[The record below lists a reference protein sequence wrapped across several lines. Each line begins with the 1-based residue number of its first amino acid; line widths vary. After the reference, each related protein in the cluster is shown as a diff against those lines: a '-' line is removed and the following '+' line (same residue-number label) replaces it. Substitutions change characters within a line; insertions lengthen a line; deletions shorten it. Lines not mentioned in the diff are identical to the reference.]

1 MSQLDELT
9 LKIYEDITKD
19 VLEEF
24 DSRQENI
31 EIYYPYFETIR
42 KLKAKQNTPNVDLL
56 GVFMA
61 MLSFL
66 LYEGKLNS
74 KKIRHKD
81 ICQFIQYF
89 IQKITD
95 EKLEEEEVKNITNL
109 VLDEA
114 QNGGIN
120 FLYSYYSFQKQ
131 RNKEKHIKYIEI
143 KEGEDG
149 NYYYYM
155 TPQGVDFYLKTK
167 EFPDAAQIT
176 INLLLFRKQIEKGSF
191 DYAYQ
196 TVKRLNI
203 EVKKKIDQKEDI
215 IEGLMYGGKEAVE
228 RYYNYHK
235 EVNSQFAE
243 ENELFQET
251 MEIIQ
256 NLYTDYLQKEN
267 LEKLNSKEKN
277 TIKIIRQ
284 IEKELN
290 KAIDAHTRLLKEA
303 TNIPVKYDEIIKI
316 RMKSAFS
323 EKFGFE
329 REFEKLIRKTDNPD
343 NLKYFVMPF
352 LLPKT
357 LKSFNPMK
365 AFEPQKL
372 AREEKEAET
381 EKQEEKKEYKNI
393 DKITEER
400 VINNHRFYFQ
410 NLLLLLKR
418 ENKTDLKQF
427 AELIKSNYG
436 ENYLYN
442 GDFVSFAI
450 YLNQN
455 KIIKRETEEIFS
467 DLEFGVITIQ
477 NLEDELDL
485 ENGLKI
491 TNLRISGGN

>member
-323 EKFGFE
+323 ENLVLKE
-329 REFEKLIRKTDNPD
+329 
-343 NLKYFVMPF
+343 NLK
-352 LLPKT
+352 
-357 LKSFNPMK
+357 S
-365 AFEPQKL
+365 
-372 AREEKEAET
+372 
-381 EKQEEKKEYKNI
+381 
-393 DKITEER
+393 
-400 VINNHRFYFQ
+400 
-410 NLLLLLKR
+410 
-418 ENKTDLKQF
+418 
-427 AELIKSNYG
+427 
-436 ENYLYN
+436 
-442 GDFVSFAI
+442 
-450 YLNQN
+450 
-455 KIIKRETEEIFS
+455 
-467 DLEFGVITIQ
+467 
-477 NLEDELDL
+477 
-485 ENGLKI
+485 
-491 TNLRISGGN
+491 

>member
-1 MSQLDELT
+1 MSQLDELNM
-9 LKIYEDITKD
+9 KIYEDITKD
-19 VLEEF
+19 VLEEL

-42 KLKAKQNTPNVDLL
+42 KLKAKQNALRIDLP

-74 KKIRHKD
+74 KKIQHKD
-81 ICQFIQYF
+81 ICYFVGYF
-89 IQKITD
+89 IPKITD
-95 EKLEEEEVKNITNL
+95 QKLEEEEIKNITNL

-120 FLYSYYSFQKQ
+120 FIYSYYSFQKQ
-131 RNKEKHIKYIEI
+131 KNKEKHIKYIEI

-149 NYYYYM
+149 NYYYYI

-256 NLYTDYLQKEN
+256 NLYTEYLQKEN
-267 LEKLNSKEKN
+267 LENLNNKEKN

-290 KAIDAHTRLLKEA
+290 KAIDSHTRLLKEA
-303 TNIPVKYDEIIKI
+303 TNIPEKYSEIIKI
-316 RMKSAFS
+316 KMKSAFS
-323 EKFGFE
+323 EKFAFE
-329 REFEKLIRKTDNPD
+329 REFEKLIKKTDNPD

-352 LLPKT
+352 LLPKNR
-357 LKSFNPMK
+357 KSFNPMK
-365 AFEPQKL
+365 ALEPQKL
-372 AREEKEAET
+372 PREEKGIEA

-410 NLLLLLKR
+410 NLILLLKR
-418 ENKTDLKQF
+418 ENKIDLKQF
-427 AELIKSNYG
+427 AEFIKNNYG

-450 YLNQN
+450 YLNRN
-455 KIIKRETEEIFS
+455 KIIKRETEEIFK
-467 DLEFGVITIQ
+467 DLEFGILTIQ
-477 NLEDELDL
+477 NLDDELDL

-491 TNLRISGGN
+491 TNLRISEEN